1 MLHNYLKIAFRNLLR
16 SKSYSFINIFG
27 LALGVACCLLLT
39 LYIQDEISY
48 DKHHKHLENV
58 YRITTKFESDK
69 GIDKLGSTSPPI
81 AMTMME
87 EISEVESATRALNPP
102 GVSQNL
108 IKYEDKIFYEPNG
121 LIADSTIFNVLTY
134 EFKEGNPVKA
144 LTDPNTV
151 VISETLSK
159 KLFGNES
166 ALDKSILISQGGPE
180 DNFKITGVFKENTKS
195 HLKANFFVSMLSTGW
210 AAYVRSDAASKE
222 WAGQNFIPSY
232 VRLNEGHNKM
242 EVEKKMNDILVKY
255 GAEGMKALGMKKTL
269 GLEPVKDIY
278 LKSDIGQS
286 PRITYLYIIG
296 SIAFFI
302 LLIACIN
309 FMNLSTAKATH
320 RAGEIGIR
328 KVMGAFRSSL
338 ISQIMGEALIIVL
351 IAILFSIIMLQ
362 VSLPLFNEVTGKTI
376 SLDTD
381 NIQYFSM
388 VLVVITLVTA
398 LVAGS
403 YPAFYL
409 SSFQPAQVLKGKFN
423 LNSSS
428 GWLRQGLVVFQFM
441 IAIILVC
448 GMIVITQQLKFIQN
462 KDLGFDA
469 TAKIVLPLRTEGAQK
484 QFRALKNQLA
494 NNSSIKQVSGTEYIP
509 GSTIYSDMMYYKQG
523 GNMDNAVMHRR
534 NTVGAGYMKLLGL
547 KIIAGRYF
555 SENSSSENNTN
566 IIINRTSA
574 SKFGFEPDQIIGQ
587 PLFFDWQGVKYTYN
601 IIGVMEDYHQT
612 SLKET
617 INPVIFE
624 IASDS
629 TQFPFLIADV
639 NTAHFN
645 ETTAMIEKTWKNL
658 VNDTP
663 FEYFFLDES
672 IQKQYNED
680 RKVSQIITTF
690 TIIAMI
696 ICSLGLYGLS
706 TYMAERRFKEIG
718 VRKVMGASI
727 SQIVG
732 MMSKEF
738 IRLVIIALLLS
749 VPVAWYLMN
758 QWLSSFAYRIPISF
772 TIFIYAGVTALL
784 IALFTVSFE
793 SVRAASANPV
803 NSLRAE

>member
-1 MLHNYLKIAFRNLLR
+1 
-16 SKSYSFINIFG
+16 
-27 LALGVACCLLLT
+27 
-39 LYIQDEISY
+39 
-48 DKHHKHLENV
+48 
-58 YRITTKFESDK
+58 
-69 GIDKLGSTSPPI
+69 
-81 AMTMME
+81 
-87 EISEVESATRALNPP
+87 
-102 GVSQNL
+102 
-108 IKYEDKIFYEPNG
+108 
-121 LIADSTIFNVLTY
+121 
-134 EFKEGNPVKA
+134 
-144 LTDPNTV
+144 
-151 VISETLSK
+151 
-159 KLFGNES
+159 
-166 ALDKSILISQGGPE
+166 
-180 DNFKITGVFKENTKS
+180 
-195 HLKANFFVSMLSTGW
+195 
-210 AAYVRSDAASKE
+210 
-222 WAGQNFIPSY
+222 
-232 VRLNEGHNKM
+232 
-242 EVEKKMNDILVKY
+242 
-255 GAEGMKALGMKKTL
+255 
-269 GLEPVKDIY
+269 
-278 LKSDIGQS
+278 
-286 PRITYLYIIG
+286 
-296 SIAFFI
+296 
-302 LLIACIN
+302 
-309 FMNLSTAKATH
+309 
-320 RAGEIGIR
+320 
-328 KVMGAFRSSL
+328 
-338 ISQIMGEALIIVL
+338 
-351 IAILFSIIMLQ
+351 
-362 VSLPLFNEVTGKTI
+362 
-376 SLDTD
+376 
-381 NIQYFSM
+381 
-388 VLVVITLVTA
+388 
-398 LVAGS
+398 
-403 YPAFYL
+403 
-409 SSFQPAQVLKGKFN
+409 
-423 LNSSS
+423 
-428 GWLRQGLVVFQFM
+428 
-441 IAIILVC
+441 
-448 GMIVITQQLKFIQN
+448 
-462 KDLGFDA
+462 
-469 TAKIVLPLRTEGAQK
+469 
-484 QFRALKNQLA
+484 
-494 NNSSIKQVSGTEYIP
+494 
-509 GSTIYSDMMYYKQG
+509 
-523 GNMDNAVMHRR
+523 
-534 NTVGAGYMKLLGL
+534 MKLLGL

-758 QWLSSFAYRIPISF
+758 QWLSSFAYRIHISF